1 VDDGFD
7 RSAESAA
14 PPKDCHPKDCDAA
27 IAMNDDKHNGG
38 LIQIKKQEDV
48 CPGKKSKINLADV
61 RERID
66 FAVADDAE
74 RKTGPQYWR
83 SLQELA
89 GSEEFQEALHREF
102 PKGAS
107 EWLDT
112 VSRRG
117 FLKVMGASL
126 GLAGLTT
133 ATGCVKLPK
142 ETIVPY
148 VRQPEGVIPGR
159 PMYYATAVTLGGYA
173 SPVLVESHLGRPTKI
188 EGNNLHPASLGGT
201 DIFTQASILSLYDPD
216 RSQTVN
222 SLGDVRS
229 WQHFLDAIR
238 GPLSAQKNLQGAG
251 IRILTPTIS
260 SPTLADQLRNF
271 LKTYPQA
278 KWHVWEPVNRD
289 NVLEGAKLAFGQPVE
304 TRYDFSKADVI
315 VSLDADFLYA
325 GYPGNTKYIRDF
337 ANRRNPPKVDPNDYL
352 EDRAGGETL
361 PGMNRLYVIESTP
374 SSTGAKADHR
384 VGVRAGDIEY
394 AFHAIHGIELL
405 KGNFPGWSSEQQ
417 AVLAKAYRDLPR
429 TPGKSIVLVG
439 DHQPPLLHALAHQM
453 NLELGNVGSTIFYTD
468 PVDANPVNQTESIK
482 ELVADMRGGKVDLLI
497 ILGGN
502 PAYDAPADLNFA
514 DALKN
519 GNIPLRVHYGLHQN
533 ETAELCQWHV
543 PATHELESW
552 GDARAYDGTVSIIQ
566 PLIAPLYNGKS
577 EIEFVAL
584 LNGQADATGYDLTR
598 AYWQKQ
604 HAGGDFEQFWRKS
617 LHDGW
622 IEGTTFAPKSLSVRS
637 GSIPLAAESNSSAIE
652 LNIRRDPTIYD
663 GHFSNNG
670 WLQELPKPMTK
681 LTWDNAVLI
690 GPKMAERLGI
700 ASEDV
705 VELELNGKK
714 IQGPVWIQAGHPDN
728 SVTITLGYGRKR
740 AGRVGTGQGF
750 NAYELRTTA
759 NPWIASGVKIT
770 KTGATYPLADTQGMQ
785 SMETPDG
792 ATRPLVRETT
802 LEEYKKEPNF
812 AKEEETP
819 YDVTLYEN
827 YPYKEEKYAWGMA
840 IDLNKCVGCNN
851 CMIACQSENNIAVVG
866 KEQTHLGRH
875 MHWIRIDTYYEGD
888 RDNPRAF
895 FQPVPCMQCEN
906 APCEVV
912 CPVGATNHS
921 TEGLNDMVYNRCVG
935 TRYCSNNCPY
945 KVRRFNFLLF
955 SDWDT
960 PQYKLMRNPDVT
972 VRSRGVMEKCTYCIQ
987 RINERRID
995 TETASVREG
1004 KDIRIGDELQT
1015 ACQQSCP
1022 AGAIV
1027 FGNINDPNSNVSKW
1041 KAQARNYSLLGELN
1055 TRPRTTYLAEVRNPN
1070 PELEG

>member
-1 VDDGFD
+1 
-7 RSAESAA
+7 
-14 PPKDCHPKDCDAA
+14 
-27 IAMNDDKHNGG
+27 MTNDINNGG
-38 LIQIKKQEDV
+38 LVQIRNVQIKNVQIKKREDV
-48 CPGKKSKINLADV
+48 CPGAKDKGKLDLNAV
-61 RERID
+61 REKID
-66 FAVADDAE
+66 FATAHDAAE
-74 RKTGPQYWR
+74 KTGPEYWR
-83 SLQELA
+83 SLEELA

-107 EWLDT
+107 EWVDT

-126 GLAGLTT
+126 GLAGM
-133 ATGCVKLPK
+133 TGCVKLPK
-142 ETIVPY
+142 EAIVPY

-188 EGNNLHPASLGGT
+188 EGNDLHPASQGGT
-201 DIFTQASILSLYDPD
+201 DIFTQASILGLYDPD

-222 SLGDVRS
+222 SMGDVRS
-229 WQHFLDAIR
+229 WQAFLGAIR
-238 GPLSAQKNLQGAG
+238 GPLSAQKALQGAG

-271 LKTYPQA
+271 LKIYPQA
-278 KWHVWEPVNRD
+278 KWHVYEPVNRD

-325 GYPGNTKYIRDF
+325 GFPGNTRYIRDF
-337 ANRRNPPKVDPNDYL
+337 AARRNPDSGN
-352 EDRAGGETL
+352 
-361 PGMNRLYVIESTP
+361 MNRLYVIESTP

-384 VGVRAGDIEY
+384 MPVRADMIERFGRLMLTTLMNDNRPY
-394 AFHAIHGIELL
+394 EELGVTFSEAAKKLAVAAFNNLSGHSG
-405 KGNFPGWSSEQQ
+405 SS
-417 AVLAKAYRDLPR
+417 VL
-429 TPGKSIVLVG
+429 VVG
-439 DHQPPLLHALAHQM
+439 DHQPPAVHALAHDI
-453 NLELGNVGSTIFYTD
+453 NSRCGNVGKTVFYTD
-468 PVDANPVNQTESIK
+468 PVDANPVNQTESLK
-482 ELVADMRGGKVDLLI
+482 DLVADMNAGKVDLLI

-519 GNIPLRVHYGLHQN
+519 SKIPVRVHYGLHQN

-577 EIEFVAL
+577 ALEFVAL
-584 LNGQADATGYDLTR
+584 VSGQADATGYDLTR

-604 HAGGDFEQFWRKS
+604 HAGADFEQFWRKS

-622 IEGTTFAPKSLSVRS
+622 IEGTSYVPKAVTVKMNEHPAGATAVLDVSLVSKEP
-637 GSIPLAAESNSSAIE
+637 IPE
-652 LNIRRDPTIYD
+652 LNIRRDSTIYD
-663 GHFSNNG
+663 GQFSNNG
-670 WLQELPKPMTK
+670 WLQELPKPMSK

-690 GPKMAERLGI
+690 GPKMAQRLNI
-700 ASEDV
+700 ATEDV

-714 IQGPVWIQAGHPDN
+714 VTGPVWIQAGHPDN
-728 SVTITLGYGRKR
+728 SVTITLGYGRTK
-740 AGRVGTGQGF
+740 AGRVGTAQGF
-750 NAYELRTTA
+750 NAYELRTSA

-770 KTGATYPLADTQGMQ
+770 KTGATYKLATTQGYQ
-785 SMETPDG
+785 SMDTPDG
-792 ATRPLVRETT
+792 AHRPLVREAT
-802 LEEYKKEPNF
+802 LEEYKKEPEF

-819 YDVTLYEN
+819 KDLTLYEP
-827 YPYKEEKYAWGMA
+827 YPYDKEDYAWGMT

-851 CMIACQSENNIAVVG
+851 CMMACVAENNIAVVG
-866 KEQTHLGRH
+866 KEQCVIGRH
-875 MHWIRIDTYYEGD
+875 MHWIRVDAYYQGD

-912 CPVGATNHS
+912 CPVGATNHT

-955 SDWDT
+955 QDWDT
-960 PQYKLMRNPDVT
+960 PQYKMMRNPDVS
-972 VRSRGVMEKCTYCIQ
+972 VRSRGVMEKCTYCVQ
-987 RINERRID
+987 RINEHRID
-995 TETASVREG
+995 AETASVREG
-1004 KDIRIGDELQT
+1004 KKILVGDELQT

-1022 AGAIV
+1022 ADAIV
-1027 FGNINDPNSNVSKW
+1027 FGNINDPNSRVSKL